1 MTYKNFFPIKHNS
14 YDKPDLHNTYYP
26 FFTSD
31 KDIGEFLSPLSPDF
45 CENSFFDFLPSKKN
59 QFPKVDISETKD
71 SYLITAELPGIDEK
85 NVDVTLD
92 EKILSIKGDK
102 KEEIEDEQSEFYSR
116 ERSYGIF
123 QRDFEVPE
131 TIDENKI
138 HASFSNGLLTVKMP
152 KTPEAT
158 KEVKKIPITRW

>member
-1 MTYKNFFPIKHNS
+1 MTYKNFFPIQHNS

-152 KTPEAT
+152 KAPEAT
-158 KEVKKIPITRW
+158 KEVKKIPITR

>member
-1 MTYKNFFPIKHNS
+1 MTYKNFFPIQHNS

-31 KDIGEFLSPLSPDF
+31 KGIGEFLSPLSPDF

-102 KEEIEDEQSEFYSR
+102 KEEIEVEQSEFYSR

-123 QRDFEVPE
+123 QRDFQVSE
-131 TIDENKI
+131 TIDKI
-138 HASFSNGLLTVKMP
+138 K
-152 KTPEAT
+152 
-158 KEVKKIPITRW
+158 